1 MFIGRKAE
9 LQFLEERYASREAEL
24 IVLYGRRRV
33 GKTELLNEFMKG
45 KQAVFYTCTETPDR
59 EQLERFSKRVLASGI
74 PAARYIQSFQDWES
88 ALGSV
93 VDVPSQGKKILIIDE
108 FPYMCRG
115 NPAIPSI
122 LQTLWDQQLKRENVM
137 IILCGSAMSFIEK
150 QILGEK
156 NPLYGRATG
165 IYKLAPMSFQE
176 AQQFFPGYSL
186 EDKLA
191 AYAILGGVPY
201 YLSRFQPKKS
211 LAENIKSELLQKGSV
226 LYSEVEFL
234 LRQELRESHIYNVII
249 EAVAL
254 GNNTLA
260 LIHDKTDLDKS
271 KISVYLKN
279 LMELGIIEREFS
291 VLVSEKEK
299 TRSQRGLYRLK
310 DAYFKFWYTFV
321 YGNLSELENNDV
333 EGVYRY
339 QVEPG
344 LHEFISH
351 AFEDVCI
358 EYMRALNRGDA
369 LPFHFVRV
377 GRWWDKVVHQVEG
390 RKRTVTEEID
400 MMAFDREKKHFLLG
414 ECKYRHEAADIDVYQ
429 KLQMKYPLPSGAK
442 ACYVICFFFGFTDRM
457 RVLAAHQP
465 LRLVEKKELEE
476 YVGTVTRDW

>member
-1 MFIGRKAE
+1 M
-9 LQFLEERYASREAEL
+9 QFLEERYASREAEL

-74 PAARYIQSFQDWES
+74 PAARYIQSFQDWEG

-137 IILCGSAMSFIEK
+137 IILCGSSMSFIESRFW
-150 QILGEK
+150 EK
-156 NPLYGRATG
+156 KSTLWAGDGDLQARTHVISG
-165 IYKLAPMSFQE
+165 GTTV
-176 AQQFFPGYSL
+176 FPGYSL

-291 VLVSEKEK
+291 VLVPEK
-299 TRSQRGLYRLK
+299 RRRG
-310 DAYFKFWYTFV
+310 ASAGCT
-321 YGNLSELENNDV
+321 G
-333 EGVYRY
+333 
-339 QVEPG
+339 
-344 LHEFISH
+344 
-351 AFEDVCI
+351 
-358 EYMRALNRGDA
+358 
-369 LPFHFVRV
+369 
-377 GRWWDKVVHQVEG
+377 
-390 RKRTVTEEID
+390 
-400 MMAFDREKKHFLLG
+400 
-414 ECKYRHEAADIDVYQ
+414 
-429 KLQMKYPLPSGAK
+429 
-442 ACYVICFFFGFTDRM
+442 
-457 RVLAAHQP
+457 
-465 LRLVEKKELEE
+465 
-476 YVGTVTRDW
+476 

>member
-33 GKTELLNEFMKG
+33 GKTELLNEFTKG

-291 VLVSEKEK
+291 VLVPEKEK
-299 TRSQRGLYRLK
+299 TRRQRGLYRLK
-310 DAYFKFWYTFV
+310 DAYFKLWHTFV
-321 YGNLSELENNDV
+321 YGNLSELENTDV
-333 EGVYRY
+333 
-339 QVEPG
+339 
-344 LHEFISH
+344 
-351 AFEDVCI
+351 
-358 EYMRALNRGDA
+358 
-369 LPFHFVRV
+369 
-377 GRWWDKVVHQVEG
+377 
-390 RKRTVTEEID
+390 
-400 MMAFDREKKHFLLG
+400 
-414 ECKYRHEAADIDVYQ
+414 
-429 KLQMKYPLPSGAK
+429 
-442 ACYVICFFFGFTDRM
+442 
-457 RVLAAHQP
+457 
-465 LRLVEKKELEE
+465 
-476 YVGTVTRDW
+476 

>member
-1 MFIGRKAE
+1 M
-9 LQFLEERYASREAEL
+9 
-24 IVLYGRRRV
+24 LYGRRRV

-156 NPLYGRATG
+156 IHSMGGRRGFTSSH
-165 IYKLAPMSFQE
+165 PCHFRRHNSFS
-176 AQQFFPGYSL
+176 GYSL

-291 VLVSEKEK
+291 VLVSEK
-299 TRSQRGLYRLK
+299 RRRG
-310 DAYFKFWYTFV
+310 ASAGCT
-321 YGNLSELENNDV
+321 G
-333 EGVYRY
+333 
-339 QVEPG
+339 
-344 LHEFISH
+344 
-351 AFEDVCI
+351 
-358 EYMRALNRGDA
+358 
-369 LPFHFVRV
+369 
-377 GRWWDKVVHQVEG
+377 
-390 RKRTVTEEID
+390 
-400 MMAFDREKKHFLLG
+400 
-414 ECKYRHEAADIDVYQ
+414 
-429 KLQMKYPLPSGAK
+429 
-442 ACYVICFFFGFTDRM
+442 
-457 RVLAAHQP
+457 
-465 LRLVEKKELEE
+465 
-476 YVGTVTRDW
+476 

>member
-1 MFIGRKAE
+1 
-9 LQFLEERYASREAEL
+9 
-24 IVLYGRRRV
+24 
-33 GKTELLNEFMKG
+33 
-45 KQAVFYTCTETPDR
+45 
-59 EQLERFSKRVLASGI
+59 
-74 PAARYIQSFQDWES
+74 
-88 ALGSV
+88 
-93 VDVPSQGKKILIIDE
+93 
-108 FPYMCRG
+108 
-115 NPAIPSI
+115 
-122 LQTLWDQQLKRENVM
+122 
-137 IILCGSAMSFIEK
+137 
-150 QILGEK
+150 
-156 NPLYGRATG
+156 
-165 IYKLAPMSFQE
+165 MSFQE

-339 QVEPG
+339 QVESG

-358 EYMRALNRGDA
+358 EYMRALNRRDA

-442 ACYVICFFFGFTDRM
+442 ACYVICSFFGFTDRM